1 MSAELSVYLRSVLM
15 HCLDI
20 RTVWSVDRADGVPES
35 PGKLHEL
42 VIFANAATLHVLR
55 KSDRLHRADVMAL
68 VVFDGE
74 QFENGWGPE
83 RISGSLA
90 RWGWRQQEADL
101 AYYDEAK
108 WQGADGAVVRSRRRA
123 VRVWSSGIARN
134 PLVSEMIG
142 RIAGVRV

>member
-1 MSAELSVYLRSVLM
+1 M

-20 RTVWSVDRADGVPES
+20 RTVWSVDRADGAPEL
-35 PGKLHEL
+35 PGRLHEL
-42 VIFANAATLHVLR
+42 VIFANAATLNVLR

-108 WQGADGAVVRSRRRA
+108 WQGAEDGTVVRSRRRA
-123 VRVWSSGIARN
+123 VRVWSSGIRDWSLGSPRVARN
-134 PLVSEMIG
+134 PLMSK
-142 RIAGVRV
+142 